1 MLRAIYHGKEKDHK
15 ITSINLTDE
24 QWLFLQQ
31 ATNPKGK
38 TDKSYKGILTSPL
51 TGKPV
56 HLQTSRN
63 GLRYFALYRHTPA
76 DMEGYGEPETWHH
89 VEIKDAIVR
98 AARALGY
105 KALPEVSRGE
115 ALSKTRDDVSATD
128 HSWIADVL
136 IQRPGKRLLAIEVQ
150 WSKQTTAEF
159 KRRQD
164 RYEQDDVDCIWL
176 YRYADVNTDH
186 ISMNKKTGELLDNNG
201 VPIFKLYEKTQ
212 NKQHYT
218 WMPWN
223 RKGTIHD
230 WLTLI
235 LNEDLCTHS
244 PRRPEQALEENR
256 ARVAWGGGPVTYTKR
271 FLYTSGDYPAI
282 HADAPDS
289 DDILNFFRIECPHC
303 STNHWTWT
311 RINKQGKPLP
321 SREVTVTDA
330 KPDDL
335 LAAIQT
341 REQYAER
348 TNISHPRPHE
358 TDTTYLNHE
367 FCCCHC
373 GEPLPLTFT
382 ILNTNCFKP
391 AIEGR
396 WCFDFTRRWKGDW
409 SPVELG
415 LQRWL

>member
-31 ATNPKGK
+31 ETNPKGK

-51 TGKPV
+51 TGNPV

-63 GLRYFALYRHTPA
+63 GLRYFALYRRTPA

-98 AARALGY
+98 TAKSLGY

-176 YRYADVNTDH
+176 YLYADVNTDH
-186 ISMNKKTGELLDNNG
+186 ISMNKKTGELLDDNG
-201 VPIFKLYEKTQ
+201 APIFKLYEKTQ

-244 PRRPEQALEENR
+244 PRRPEQTLEENR
-256 ARVAWGGGPVTYTKR
+256 ARVAWGGGPTTYTKR

-282 HADAPDS
+282 HADAPDR

-303 STNHWTWT
+303 STNQWTWT

-348 TNISHPRPHE
+348 TSISHPRPHE
-358 TDTTYLNHE
+358 TDTTYLSHE

-382 ILNTNCFKP
+382 VLNTNCFKP

>member
-1 MLRAIYHGKEKDHK
+1 MLRAIYHGKDRDHR

-31 ATNPKGK
+31 ETNPKGK
-38 TDKSYKGILTSPL
+38 TNKSYKGILTSPL
-51 TGKPV
+51 TGSPV

-63 GLRYFALYRHTPA
+63 GLRYFALYRRTPA

-89 VEIKDAIVR
+89 IEIKDALVR
-98 AARALGY
+98 TARELGY
-105 KALPEVSRGE
+105 KAMPEVSRGE

-128 HSWIADVL
+128 RSWIADVL

-150 WSKQTTAEF
+150 WSRQTTAEF

-176 YRYADVNTDH
+176 YRYVDVNTDH
-186 ISMNKKTGELLDNNG
+186 IRANKKTGELLDHNG
-201 VPIFKLYEKTQ
+201 VPIFKLHERTQ

-230 WLTLI
+230 WLTLV
-235 LNEDLCTHS
+235 LNENITAHS
-244 PRRPEQALEENR
+244 PMRPEKALGTNTVW
-256 ARVAWGGGPVTYTKR
+256 VAWGGERDGWNKR
-271 FLYTSGDYPAI
+271 FLYNSGDYPAI
-282 HADAPDS
+282 HADTPDR
-289 DDILNFFRIECPHC
+289 DDILNFFRMECPHC
-303 STNHWTWT
+303 TANQWTWT
-311 RINKQGKPLP
+311 RINKKGEPLP
-321 SREVTVTDA
+321 SREVTVSDS

-335 LAAIQT
+335 LANVRT
-341 REQYAER
+341 VEQPTIKTAVNR
-348 TNISHPRPHE
+348 PQPHE
-358 TDTTYLNHE
+358 TNTTYRSNE
-367 FCCCHC
+367 FYCCRC
-373 GEPLPLTFT
+373 GEQLNLLFT
-382 ILNTNCFKP
+382 VINIADIELAK
-391 AIEGR
+391 EGR
-396 WCFDFTRRWKGDW
+396 WYFDFTRRWKGDW